1 MPVFYSIWN
10 MEGARETGI
19 SGPSCPSLETYGNLS
34 LSLSL
39 SLLLDRFSLLF
50 AHNGPVS
57 LLEKRGC
64 FCSFRMSCAGLSGSV
79 VWIENSRCVS
89 ETTSPINAYFL
100 FPMSKSL

>member
-1 MPVFYSIWN
+1 MLS
-10 MEGARETGI
+10 
-19 SGPSCPSLETYGNLS
+19 LS